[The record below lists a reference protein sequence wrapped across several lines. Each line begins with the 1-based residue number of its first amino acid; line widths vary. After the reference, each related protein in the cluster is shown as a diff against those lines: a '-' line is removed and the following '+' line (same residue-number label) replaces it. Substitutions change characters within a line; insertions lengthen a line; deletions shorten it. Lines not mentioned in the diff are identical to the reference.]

1 MDKVNAY
8 NDDTGR
14 WAWPT
19 KVAIQSNSPKT
30 DCDIAFRVGNLSSFE
45 YTTRKML
52 SNNANQTNETALM
65 VQVGTNCGVDLAVLG
80 ALVEAGH
87 SSIISLSGLH
97 ADFCVES
104 PSAAAISAVLGA
116 VTVTHTITV
125 DTAMAQA
132 LRVFG
137 GVLHTMLPAAR
148 QRMAEAA
155 MVSIPGLAP
164 VTATG
169 PAQENKDDDTGHAK
183 VAMRQWKMQKLAGN
197 REHTKPRSNQ
207 ISDKHVFKWHND
219 AFSHGRLVHFPGVMS
234 ITDAAHAKPDA
245 TRTLG
250 NGMKITIDSETDV
263 PADERSLVANCLSQA
278 ALYLDGQE
286 AAWTFVIS
294 PSADGGPPGD
304 AGYRSFT
311 QANGSTVRQRFF
323 AVDYK
328 EIVLTRYTR
337 ASKDVQWW
345 ALPAIFDNI
354 MIEIGNS
361 MGSWEM
367 VPDDAARFVCQQ
379 ASMWTALG
387 AGAKEPKKTG
397 HPAGAG
403 VKQGGQEGHE
413 PKEQRPALLDGRC
426 HAFDKFGSCPKGNMC
441 PYRSNHNK
449 LKQKVS
455 FQRDHRGGD
464 RNRNRDRGRDRDRE
478 YYDRPR
484 NDDRRGQDYERGD
497 RRY

>member
-97 ADFCVES
+97 ADFCVET

-116 VTVTHTITV
+116 VTTTHTITV
-125 DTAMAQA
+125 DAAMAQA

-207 ISDKHVFKWHND
+207 ISDKHVFKWHTMTPS
-219 AFSHGRLVHFPGVMS
+219 AMAGWC
-234 ITDAAHAKPDA
+234 I
-245 TRTLG
+245 
-250 NGMKITIDSETDV
+250 
-263 PADERSLVANCLSQA
+263 SQA
-278 ALYLDGQE
+278 
-286 AAWTFVIS
+286 S
-294 PSADGGPPGD
+294 
-304 AGYRSFT
+304 
-311 QANGSTVRQRFF
+311 
-323 AVDYK
+323 
-328 EIVLTRYTR
+328 
-337 ASKDVQWW
+337 
-345 ALPAIFDNI
+345 
-354 MIEIGNS
+354 
-361 MGSWEM
+361 
-367 VPDDAARFVCQQ
+367 
-379 ASMWTALG
+379 
-387 AGAKEPKKTG
+387 
-397 HPAGAG
+397 
-403 VKQGGQEGHE
+403 
-413 PKEQRPALLDGRC
+413 
-426 HAFDKFGSCPKGNMC
+426 
-441 PYRSNHNK
+441 
-449 LKQKVS
+449 
-455 FQRDHRGGD
+455 
-464 RNRNRDRGRDRDRE
+464 
-478 YYDRPR
+478 
-484 NDDRRGQDYERGD
+484 
-497 RRY
+497 